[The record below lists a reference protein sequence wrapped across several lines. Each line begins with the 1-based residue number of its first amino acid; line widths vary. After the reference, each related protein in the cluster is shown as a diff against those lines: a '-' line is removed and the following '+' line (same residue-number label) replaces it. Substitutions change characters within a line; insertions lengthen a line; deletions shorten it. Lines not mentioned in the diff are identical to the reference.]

1 MRQFKFKEWVFKNL
15 FPYYY
20 QENDT
25 YHDSSGKG
33 ILQRFIEVCSQ
44 YFDDDIIDD
53 NGTQPG
59 LDNIINLID
68 VDLTPE
74 LFLNY
79 LWEFLGEIPYAYGL
93 IIQGKTYDKDDLRGW
108 LFNNTDFPQA
118 DPRKLLKYAISLYKI
133 RGTEQFYDVLGHFY
147 GFNIELVETVNG
159 GNIGDDNLTPS
170 HDHLVLATYSETEV
184 DPTYQQHG
192 YISKTDGSV
201 VESDLYDYTVIEL
214 LNAKSIRILGNSYR
228 TPSSWNNGYAFYDAN
243 DDVIEVHSWDQNNNL
258 PSGKNQQPKEYNLTV
273 PDGAVYFKMSVFVGD
288 NTTYDIVRPSNFY
301 CFLDF
306 DETVA
311 TYSLSS
317 DEVRAPYPD
326 GDCYSCLY
334 FLVKVGMSAERHA
347 QLVSQGRLNTV
358 IDLLIGIIEKYLPI
372 HCKIAHYNNGDP
384 KVVIRAYGDFND
396 GDFNDDFAN
405 QDESV

>member
-25 YHDSSGKG
+25 YRDSSGKG

-44 YFDDDIIDD
+44 YFDDDIISDD
-53 NGTQPG
+53 GTQPG
-59 LDNIINLID
+59 LDNIVNLID

-93 IIQGKTYDKDDLRGW
+93 IIQGKEYNKDNLRDW

-133 RGTEQFYDVLGHFY
+133 RGTDKFYQVIGHFY
-147 GFNIELVETVNG
+147 GFEIELVETFDG
-159 GNIGDDNLTPS
+159 GSVGDDNLVPS
-170 HDHLVLATYSETEV
+170 HDHLVLAAYDDTVLADLSGV
-184 DPTYQQHG
+184 NIPG
-192 YISKTDGSV
+192 YIK
-201 VESDLYDYTVIEL
+201 SDHTI
-214 LNAKSIRILGNSYR
+214 SQ
-228 TPSSWNNGYAFYDAN
+228 YAFWRYGLIPVPAGATTISFNSLGIYQYYSSVCSYFIDEN
-243 DDVIEVHSWDQNNNL
+243 GNQVGSNL
-258 PSGKNQQPKEYNLTV
+258 MGPSYLSNTLKVVNIPT
-273 PDGAVYFKMSVFVGD
+273 GAVGLQFTGVASEMGDWESRGLIYFTRS
-288 NTTYDIVRPSNFY
+288 S
-301 CFLDF
+301 DF
-306 DETVA
+306 FIA

-334 FLVKVGMSAERHA
+334 FLVKVGISQERYN
-347 QLVSQGRLNTV
+347 QLISQGRLAIV
-358 IDLLIGIIEKYLPI
+358 MKLLLGIIEKYLPI
-372 HCKIAHYNNGDP
+372 HCKIAHYDNGNP
-384 KVVIRAYGDFND
+384 KVVVYPGYDFTQDFNE
-396 GDFNDDFAN
+396 DFAIEN
-405 QDESV
+405 EE

>member
-44 YFDDDIIDD
+44 YLDDDIIAD

-59 LDNIINLID
+59 LDNIVNLID

-93 IIQGKTYDKDDLRGW
+93 IVQGKTYDKNNLRDW

-118 DPRKLLKYAISLYKI
+118 DPRKLLKYALSLYKI
-133 RGTEQFYDVLGHFY
+133 RGTEQFYTILGRFY
-147 GFNIELVETVNG
+147 GFGIELVETTNG
-159 GNIGDDNLTPS
+159 GNVGDDNLTPS
-170 HDHLVLATYSETEV
+170 HDHLVLACYE
-184 DPTYQQHG
+184 DN
-192 YISKTDGSV
+192 D
-201 VESDLYDYTVIEL
+201 EL
-214 LNAKSIRILGNSYR
+214 TI
-228 TPSSWNNGYAFYDAN
+228 
-243 DDVIEVHSWDQNNNL
+243 
-258 PSGKNQQPKEYNLTV
+258 
-273 PDGAVYFKMSVFVGD
+273 
-288 NTTYDIVRPSNFY
+288 
-301 CFLDF
+301 
-306 DETVA
+306 A

-334 FLVKVGMSAERHA
+334 FLVKLRMSVERYN
-347 QLVSQGRLNTV
+347 QLLSSGRLSEV
-358 IDLLIGIIEKYLPI
+358 LSSLVDIIAKYLPI
-372 HCKIAHYNNGDP
+372 HCRIANYDNGDP
-384 KVVIRAYGDFND
+384 KIIIRVSGDFNN
-396 GDFNDDFAN
+396 DFNNDFGN
-405 QDESV
+405 QDEPV